1 MALQQ
6 IPTIPETIT
15 VHLGLP
21 NQPAENVTVPFPDYI
36 KNVASSEIY
45 PTWPEAAIRA
55 NIYAQITYALNRIFN
70 EFYRSQGYDFDI
82 TSTTQYDQTYIKG
95 RDIYENIS
103 RIVDEIFNN
112 YVVRQGRV
120 DPFFTAYC
128 NGTTTVCDGLS
139 QWETVALAEQG
150 LTPYQILQK
159 FYGQDI
165 GILEN
170 VPISANVPSY
180 PGTALRLGDAGN
192 TVKTI
197 QLELNRIAADVQR
210 REALEVR
217 DRQLTRG
224 FAGIV
229 ARGLLEQRILKLGD
243 RVVRQRLHRDGLGRE
258 AVEQPREVADN
269 AGRDQTADEH
279 DGDDR
284 RRETAALFLRA
295 LRLRRLGRFFMLFPA
310 GLFGAGLFGAGLFLS
325 RLFPGRG
332 CRDVRQLRR
341 LARELVRVEQL
352 GPEELVVEIF
362 LARVGVL
369 HEREEVAD
377 LHLHAG
383 GELRRLEID
392 VDDRFFL
399 RQGIVHLLAAVVR
412 AQIRRGQKRQHELR
426 ALEMRRDALRPL
438 AAGLDALIV
447 PDAKT
452 ARLQGADDLEHGRVV
467 LVRVA
472 DEEIRQRA
480 LIGAQKG
487 LQGTTSGKISKI
499 DWILSVYHTRPR
511 AARVFSPASQAYGT
525 RSPPRPVPR
534 AMSGLRRPW

>member
-6 IPTIPETIT
+6 VPTIPETIT

-180 PGTALRLGDAGN
+180 PGAALRLGDAGN

-197 QLELNRIAADVQR
+197 QLELNRIADNYPAIPKIEPADGVFDIATENAVREFQR
-210 REALEVR
+210 IFN
-217 DRQLTRG
+217 LTPD
-224 FAGIV
+224 GIV
-229 ARGLLEQRILKLGD
+229 GKPTWYQLKYIYNGVKRLNELTSEGLTLDEVTRPFPAVLREGSNGVD
-243 RVVRQRLHRDGLGRE
+243 VRSLQYYLHVISYFNDAVPDIDQDGYFGP
-258 AVEQPREVADN
+258 A
-269 AGRDQTADEH
+269 T
-279 DGDDR
+279 
-284 RRETAALFLRA
+284 TAAVRA
-295 LRLRRLGRFFMLFPA
+295 FQTLAGLPADGIVGLQTWLRLRQAYDDILAMLPQGMKENNA
-310 GLFGAGLFGAGLFLS
+310 GIYPGYFLS
-325 RLFPGRG
+325 LGMENE
-332 CRDVRQLRR
+332 DVRNLQTYLKGIADYSGVIPPIAVTGVFDEATRDAVAALQAQNDLPPTGNVGPATWNLIRR
-341 LARELVRVEQL
+341 LYNAR
-352 GPEELVVEIF
+352 
-362 LARVGVL
+362 
-369 HEREEVAD
+369 
-377 LHLHAG
+377 
-383 GELRRLEID
+383 
-392 VDDRFFL
+392 
-399 RQGIVHLLAAVVR
+399 
-412 AQIRRGQKRQHELR
+412 
-426 ALEMRRDALRPL
+426 
-438 AAGLDALIV
+438 
-447 PDAKT
+447 
-452 ARLQGADDLEHGRVV
+452 
-467 LVRVA
+467 
-472 DEEIRQRA
+472 
-480 LIGAQKG
+480 
-487 LQGTTSGKISKI
+487 
-499 DWILSVYHTRPR
+499 
-511 AARVFSPASQAYGT
+511 
-525 RSPPRPVPR
+525 
-534 AMSGLRRPW
+534 